1 MATKKQPQVPE
12 YRMPVEVKDW
22 MDQASSRIM
31 SMRKEI
37 DRLKEENKKLR
48 NANKIMEQRV
58 MGMSVE

>member
-1 MATKKQPQVPE
+1 MATKKKPEVPE

-31 SMRKEI
+31 SMRTEI

-58 MGMSVE
+58 MGMSTE